1 MCAGIERMVNV
12 LKSVI
17 LPLTLVD
24 RHITVEEAVSLS
36 RLEQEYQVSEVT
48 FIWNQVVDC
57 IELLPTTP
65 LR

>member
-1 MCAGIERMVNV
+1 MVNV